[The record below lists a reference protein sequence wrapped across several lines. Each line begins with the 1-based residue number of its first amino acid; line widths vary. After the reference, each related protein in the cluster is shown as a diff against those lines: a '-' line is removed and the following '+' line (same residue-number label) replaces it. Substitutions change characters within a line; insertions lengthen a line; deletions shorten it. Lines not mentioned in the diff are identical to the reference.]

1 MARFAEPVDHDI
13 VHNVLEAVGNDVEA
27 AVRMLQESGLALRAQ
42 DTEGPEGALV
52 FSSACQ
58 ARALCAWHEHYHAHG
73 AVHDSDSCER

>member
-42 DTEGPEGALV
+42 DTEGPEGAVL
-52 FSSACQ
+52 
-58 ARALCAWHEHYHAHG
+58 
-73 AVHDSDSCER
+73 